1 MFERFTKSARESV
14 VQAQVEARALGLEHV
29 GTEELLLGVA
39 GGGGEA
45 ARVLAEHG
53 ATAEA
58 LRGRAGGRE
67 IDGESLAAIGIDLD
81 EIRRRAEASF
91 GPGALE
97 RGRRAPTGHVPL
109 TPQAKKS
116 LELAVR
122 EAVAAGGREIRAE
135 HVLLGVL
142 REGGA
147 TALLRGAGADPE
159 ALRSALR
166 PVASRRAREG

>member
-1 MFERFTKSARESV
+1 MFERFTESARESV
-14 VQAQVEARALGLEHV
+14 VRAQAEARALGLEHV
-29 GTEELLLGVA
+29 GTEELLLGIAA
-39 GGGGEA
+39 GGGDA

-53 ATAEA
+53 ASAEA
-58 LRGRAGGRE
+58 LRRQAGGRE
-67 IDGESLAAIGIDLD
+67 LDGAALASIGIDLD

-97 RGRRAPTGHVPL
+97 RGRRGPNGHIPL

-122 EAVAAGGREIRAE
+122 ETVATGGREIRAE

-147 TALLRGAGADPE
+147 TALLRGAGTDPE

-166 PVASRRAREG
+166 PVASRRGRGG